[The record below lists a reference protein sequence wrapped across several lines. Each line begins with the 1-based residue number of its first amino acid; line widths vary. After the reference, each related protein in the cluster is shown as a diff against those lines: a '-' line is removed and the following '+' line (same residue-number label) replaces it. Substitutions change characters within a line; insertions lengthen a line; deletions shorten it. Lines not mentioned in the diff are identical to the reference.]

1 MATGTRNS
9 ISLKKMD
16 RQDGG
21 EPRDRVCDQSY
32 IKQFNIQ
39 TVLAM
44 LKRCQPISRTDIA
57 RMTGMSPTS
66 ITRIVTALL
75 AQDLIYEASGE
86 QRSGRGRKATS
97 LRVNEDGLYSIGVHL
112 EKSVIRLCVMNF
124 ADEVLYRGEAL
135 VDGEC
140 TPERMAMEARALL
153 ERMPEDTVADRKRI
167 AGAGIC
173 LSGRVDPWR
182 GQVLS
187 SSWMNWEKVEL
198 KQIFS
203 ETLGMTAFVE
213 NDVKACLIG
222 EKVRMNILDEC
233 DTVYMLVDQGIGMA
247 ATNGGLL
254 VRGVSNEAGEIE
266 DVPFGRR
273 TGGRQKTLSDYL
285 RQDRLIERAR
295 EFDPGIHSLEA
306 IIWAQKQGQSW
317 ADALIGEFREYLEN
331 TVRMINCICGP
342 QHLVIGGSVLS
353 KLYPDIIEKMGLENL
368 SLGSNYEES
377 CMTGAGLIAMRGAI
391 VERIGQN
398 IE

>member
-1 MATGTRNS
+1 MATGARNS

-16 RQDGG
+16 RQNGG

-44 LKRCQPISRTDIA
+44 LKRRQPISRTDIA

-75 AQDLIYEASGE
+75 AQELIYEASGE

-97 LRVNEDGLYSIGVHL
+97 LRVSEDGLYSVGIHL

-140 TPERMAMEARALL
+140 TPERMAMEAKALFD
-153 ERMPEDTVADRKRI
+153 RMPQDAAADRQRI
-167 AGAGIC
+167 AGVGIC
-173 LSGRVDPWR
+173 LRGRVEPWQ
-182 GQVLS
+182 GMAS
-187 SSWMNWEKVEL
+187 SPLWMNRETVEL
-198 KQIFS
+198 KRIFS
-203 ETLGMTAFVE
+203 EAFGMTAFVE

-222 EKVRMNILDEC
+222 EKVRMSIPDEC

-254 VRGVSNEAGEIE
+254 MRGVGNEAGAIE
-266 DVPFGRR
+266 DVPFGRKI
-273 TGGRQKTLSDYL
+273 GGEQKTLSDYL

-295 EFDPGIHSLEA
+295 EFDPGIHSLDSVV
-306 IIWAQKQGQSW
+306 WAQKQGQRW
-317 ADALIGEFREYLEN
+317 ANELIREFREYLEN
-331 TVRMINCICGP
+331 TVRMINCICSP
-342 QHLVIGGSVLS
+342 RHLVIGGSVVP
-353 KLYPDIIEKMGLENL
+353 KLYPDIVEKMGLENL
-368 SLGSNYEES
+368 TLGSNYEES
-377 CMTGAGLIAMRGAI
+377 CMTGAALIAMRGAI
-391 VERIGQN
+391 VERLGQN